1 MTLRIHL
8 FGLMRCDV
16 DGAALRLPPRA
27 KLISAWA
34 YLLLHADNPVP
45 RAALAFTIWPDQPE
59 REARASLR
67 RGLHRLQSVLPP
79 PPADRP
85 WLLLDGDLVR
95 WNREADV
102 WIDVWAF
109 AALLRDDSRLEEAAA
124 LYQGD
129 LLQDLY
135 DDWVLPE
142 RDRWRE
148 QLLTCLARL
157 VDLHRRRGEF
167 PQAIT
172 IAERLLALEPLRE
185 DAVRRLMTARYQ
197 AGDRA
202 GALQVHARFVE
213 RLADEL
219 ASDPMPETTAL
230 FGAIQR
236 HAPLPGEA
244 SLPPYAD
251 RPPAPWPSQP
261 ARTVRPMVP
270 FVGRPSELAQ
280 LDVLWSRAARGQG
293 TIALISGDSGIGKSR
308 LAGELAYL
316 AEAQGG
322 RVLLGATTP
331 HEPVPY
337 QPFVAALRAGLPL
350 LHAEGLS
357 ALTLSALATLVPE
370 IGAERGDLPALAPL
384 DASRERA
391 RLFRSLLEAVAT
403 LARTRPLLLL
413 LEDLHWAGAST
424 VDLLEFLATSLQRL
438 PFLLVATYRSEE
450 TRRDHPLRRLRR
462 RLQRSG
468 LLTQVALGA
477 FDHGGVVELLRL
489 LGLAGAPLEEL
500 ADRLYA
506 ESEGNPFFLLE
517 RLRDLEEGGVLRR
530 VEGGWELVAMAS
542 APPPASIQEAI
553 TSRLARLSAPARTML
568 DTASVIGVAFD
579 LELLAEVSAWTE
591 SQAQAGLQ
599 ELLDHQLIREMA
611 PGRGFDFGFSHHLVQ
626 ETAYDRLDEAPRRR
640 RHLRAAKVLEDLAG
654 EHLDERASVIAGH
667 YDRAGEPTRAAG
679 FHAVAARRAA
689 RVYADDDA
697 LEHLVA
703 ALARTEEPSSRY
715 SLLSLR
721 EQIAARRGDRETQRA
736 DLDEL
741 GVLADLL
748 EDRSKACEVLLRWT
762 QLERL
767 LGNRAAES
775 EHVAALKRTAASMN
789 DPLWNA
795 RARQAEAGSL
805 VATSQ
810 YDAARSELKLALAG
824 YRQLA
829 DGSGQVESLCL
840 LAEIA
845 IQQGHLDQVE
855 SLLGQA
861 GSIPAAQASQQLL
874 IQTMRA
880 ASAAAFARQQFDV
893 SLSLGTEM
901 LVLAEAIGDEEGKAD
916 ANLRLGT
923 AQARLFQVEA
933 ARGHYREA
941 ERGYRMLGRRQGQG
955 AVLINAGFL
964 ANWLGQYAEARSSF
978 ETAETIFRE
987 LKDVRGQAISALNL
1001 GMVAFYQGDHGTA
1014 RRAAERGLVLA
1025 RQMGSQVME
1034 ANALANL
1041 GAAEREAAD
1050 LEPAIEHM
1058 QAGIELRRE
1067 VGQPAELAVDLCD
1080 LTVAYLRAGDLEAAK
1095 RTTKEMLALHDAAP
1109 ESMMYPQ
1116 HILWAAAQTALAA
1129 GDAQRSREL
1138 FGQAA
1143 ATLEAKAA
1151 AIPDAASRAAFLELP
1166 FNRRIRQALTSNW
1179 PPDSV

>member
-1 MTLRIHL
+1 M
-8 FGLMRCDV
+8 
-16 DGAALRLPPRA
+16 
-27 KLISAWA
+27 
-34 YLLLHADNPVP
+34 
-45 RAALAFTIWPDQPE
+45 
-59 REARASLR
+59 
-67 RGLHRLQSVLPP
+67 
-79 PPADRP
+79 
-85 WLLLDGDLVR
+85 VR

-172 IAERLLALEPLRE
+172 NAERLLALEPLRE
-185 DAVRRLMTARYQ
+185 DAVRRLMAARYQ

-244 SLPPYAD
+244 SPPPLSAD
-251 RPPAPWPSQP
+251 RPPATWPSQP
-261 ARTVRPMVP
+261 TRAVRPMVP
-270 FVGRPSELAQ
+270 FVGRPSEMARLE
-280 LDVLWSRAARGQG
+280 VLWSRAARGQG
-293 TIALISGDSGIGKSR
+293 TIVLISGDSGIGKSR

-316 AEAQGG
+316 AEGQGG
-322 RVLLGATTP
+322 RVLLGFTTP

-350 LHAEGLS
+350 LRAEGLS
-357 ALTLSALATLVPE
+357 PLTLSVLATLVPE
-370 IGAERGDLPALAPL
+370 IGAERSDLPVLAPL
-384 DASRERA
+384 DASRERT
-391 RLFRSLLEAVAT
+391 RLFRSLLEAVAA

-424 VDLLEFLATSLQRL
+424 VDLLEFLAASLQRL
-438 PFLLVATYRSEE
+438 PCLLVATYRSEE

-477 FDHGGVVELLRL
+477 FDHGGVVEMLRL
-489 LGLAGAPLEEL
+489 LGLAGAPLQEL
-500 ADRLYA
+500 TDRLYA

-517 RLRDLEEGGVLRR
+517 RLRDLEEGGALRR
-530 VEGGWELVAMAS
+530 VEGEWELVAIAS
-542 APPPASIQEAI
+542 APPLASIQEAI
-553 TSRLARLSAPARTML
+553 SSRLARLSAPARAML

-591 SQAQAGLQ
+591 PQAQAGLQ
-599 ELLDHQLIREMA
+599 ELLDHQLIREIA
-611 PGRGFDFGFSHHLVQ
+611 PGLGFDFGFSHHLVQ

-654 EHLDERASVIAGH
+654 DHLDERASVIAGH

-679 FHAVAARRAA
+679 FHAVAAWRAA

-715 SLLSLR
+715 ALLSLR

-767 LGNRAAES
+767 LGNRAAEAKR
-775 EHVAALKRTAASMN
+775 VAALRRTATSMN

-810 YDAARSELKLALAG
+810 YDAARAELELALAS

-861 GSIPAAQASQQLL
+861 GAIPAAQASQQLL

-880 ASAAAFARQQFDV
+880 ASAAAFARQQFEV
-893 SLSLGTEM
+893 SLSLGMEM
-901 LVLAEAIGDEEGKAD
+901 LALAEAIGDEESKAD
-916 ANLRLGT
+916 AHLRLGT
-923 AQARLFQVEA
+923 AHARLFQVEA

-941 ERGYRMLGRRQGQG
+941 ERGYLLLGRRQGQG

-964 ANWLGQYAEARSSF
+964 ANWLGQYAAARSSF

-987 LKDVRGQAISALNL
+987 LEDVRGQAISALNL

-1014 RRAAERGLVLA
+1014 RLAAERGLALA

-1041 GAAEREAAD
+1041 GAAEREADD

-1058 QAGIELRRE
+1058 QAGVELRRK

-1080 LTVAYLRAGDLEAAK
+1080 LTVAYLRTGDLEAAR
-1095 RTTKEMLALHDAAP
+1095 RTTQEMLALHDAAP

-1116 HILWAAAQTALAA
+1116 HILWAAAQTAHAG

-1138 FGQAA
+1138 LAQAA

-1166 FNRRIRQALTSNW
+1166 FNRRIRQALASNW
-1179 PPDSV
+1179 PPDPV